1 MSRTFTNGEKKKKN
15 SFKVRNFLNL
25 KHRLHPKNSIS
36 KTIVSRAIS
45 LYIMNNDGREHDS
58 ELSTLATTNREP
70 ERTALEY
77 PEGGTTAW
85 VVVAGASMM
94 LACTFG
100 MMSTVGVLQSYWE
113 THQLKNYTSSTI
125 GWIPSI
131 FIFLNLVLGLQV
143 GPMFDRYGPRWIML
157 VGSVCYTLCIFLLGS
172 CQQYYQFMICLA
184 FGGASSALV
193 STPGMAILSHWFC
206 RRRGTATGIA
216 MAGSSLGGITFPLI
230 LRKTLEKVGWGWALR
245 ILGLIFFVLL
255 AIGNI
260 CVRSR
265 LPMKPRK
272 GIVDLRCFTDSRF
285 IWTTVGAFFSEIVLF
300 ASLGLIPTYAI
311 SQGFGPETG
320 VYLLVVLNAGS
331 AFGRWL
337 SGTASDYWGR
347 FNTMTVMMAITTVFI
362 FVLWYP
368 FGHFIGVLY
377 PFAFLLGFGTGS
389 ILSLTPVCVGQI
401 CGTEEFGQWFGTCY
415 FVASFGTLIGIPIG
429 GQLLDVAGPSRLI
442 AFLGGILGLACMSF
456 VVARWACL
464 EYHWNW
470 QAKV

>member
-1 MSRTFTNGEKKKKN
+1 MDNDA
-15 SFKVRNFLNL
+15 RN
-25 KHRLHPKNSIS
+25 PE
-36 KTIVSRAIS
+36 TE
-45 LYIMNNDGREHDS
+45 M
-58 ELSTLATTNREP
+58 STLETPSRVPT
-70 ERTALEY
+70 RTALEY
-77 PEGGTTAW
+77 PEGGITAW

-113 THQLKNYTSSTI
+113 THQLKAYTSSTI

-131 FIFLNLVLGLQV
+131 FIFLNLVLGLQI

-157 VGSVCYTLCIFLLGS
+157 VGSVSYTLCIFLLGS
-172 CQQYYQFMICLA
+172 CEKYYQFMLCLGFA
-184 FGGASSALV
+184 GVSSALV

-216 MAGSSLGGITFPLI
+216 MAGSSLGGITFPLV
-230 LRKTLEKVGWGWALR
+230 LRKALEKVGWGWALR

-255 AIGNI
+255 TIGNI

-265 LPMKPRK
+265 LPMKTRK
-272 GIVDLRCFTDSRF
+272 GVVDMRCFADSRF
-285 IWTTVGAFFSEIVLF
+285 IWTTVGAFCESLFHQYGPFEVVNEYSHAYSQRDCLVRVFRPDTNIRSVPGLWLRGRRVSPGRVECVSFQKIPEIPSTEMFS
-300 ASLGLIPTYAI
+300 
-311 SQGFGPETG
+311 
-320 VYLLVVLNAGS
+320 GS

-337 SGTASDYWGR
+337 SGTASDYCGR

-415 FVASFGTLIGIPIG
+415 FVASFGLVTSLNTL
-429 GQLLDVAGPSRLI
+429 LT
-442 AFLGGILGLACMSF
+442 
-456 VVARWACL
+456 
-464 EYHWNW
+464 HH
-470 QAKV
+470 

>member
-1 MSRTFTNGEKKKKN
+1 
-15 SFKVRNFLNL
+15 
-25 KHRLHPKNSIS
+25 
-36 KTIVSRAIS
+36 
-45 LYIMNNDGREHDS
+45 MNNDGREHDS
-58 ELSTLATTNREP
+58 ELSTLATTNWEP

-172 CQQYYQFMICLA
+172 CEEYYQFMICLA

-245 ILGLIFFVLL
+245 ILGLIIFVLL

-265 LPMKPRK
+265 LPMKARK
-272 GIVDLRCFTDSRF
+272 GILDLRCFTDSRF
-285 IWTTVGAFFSEIVLF
+285 IWTTVGAFCESE
-300 ASLGLIPTYAI
+300 SLAI
-311 SQGFGPETG
+311 
-320 VYLLVVLNAGS
+320 
-331 AFGRWL
+331 
-337 SGTASDYWGR
+337 
-347 FNTMTVMMAITTVFI
+347 
-362 FVLWYP
+362 
-368 FGHFIGVLY
+368 
-377 PFAFLLGFGTGS
+377 
-389 ILSLTPVCVGQI
+389 
-401 CGTEEFGQWFGTCY
+401 
-415 FVASFGTLIGIPIG
+415 
-429 GQLLDVAGPSRLI
+429 
-442 AFLGGILGLACMSF
+442 ACP
-456 VVARWACL
+456 
-464 EYHWNW
+464 WN
-470 QAKV
+470 